1 MREGISSPPSWLGAC
16 WAMCGWF
23 GLGWMGR
30 VLLRGGCPLMRI
42 GRNVW
47 WLDAVAARAWQ
58 GFGIEYKPAER
69 HLSIERVWLAI
80 PSVSLAIAV
89 SCVDDCL

>member
-1 MREGISSPPSWLGAC
+1 M
-16 WAMCGWF
+16 
-23 GLGWMGR
+23 
-30 VLLRGGCPLMRI
+30 LLRGGCPLILIISRS
-42 GRNVW
+42 VW
-47 WLDAVAARAWQ
+47 SLDAVAARAWQ
-58 GFGIEYKPAER
+58 GFVIECKPAER